1 LGSNWAGLT
10 FYPAVTEA
18 ARSPEWLQ
26 NSHDSF
32 TITRRTLAAAFVVI
46 AVALSGMGY
55 WYYHTQAQAIH
66 QSNYEDIAAIAQMKV
81 GQIAQWRK
89 ERILD
94 VSREANSPTLSQ
106 ALGKIAENGE
116 TPEVRER
123 VLKMLA
129 IARNGGMY
137 TNTIVLSPAGQ
148 VLFSTGDGPV
158 SIDATTR
165 RSVEAART
173 NPGGV
178 LSDFFRTPEGEVDI
192 DAVAAVRD
200 AGGNPVGFIILRSR
214 AADYLYPLIQSWPTT
229 SHTAETLLVQREGGD
244 VIFLNE
250 LRHRSKTALSLRHS
264 LNQTGM
270 PAVQAAMGRRGMFD
284 GKDYRNVEV
293 VADLGAIPGS
303 PWFMVAKVD
312 REEIMAEAGFRAIS
326 TGIIAGTFILLVSLA
341 TAFAYTWQHTKLFR
355 RLFESERHERET
367 QGIYRATLYSIA
379 DGVLITDTS
388 GRLLEMNDVA
398 ERLTGW
404 TEAEARGKPLNE
416 IFVII
421 HQATR
426 AAVPNP
432 VTTVLRDGAVLGLAN
447 HTLLIARDGT
457 ERSIADSA
465 APIFDENGAV
475 RGVVLVFSDVTERE
489 RTASELQASFHEL
502 KVLRDAVDKHAIV
515 AITDPQ
521 GKITYVN
528 DKFCAISKYS
538 RAELIGQDHRILNSR
553 FHSKEFFRDL
563 WDTIKQG
570 RVWKGEVKNQAKDGS
585 FYWVDTT
592 IVPFLNAE
600 GKPYQYVVIR
610 TDITARKEAQTEL
623 TASLEELKRLKAAV
637 DEHAIVDITE
647 AQGQVMPITDESSVL
662 SKYSHDKL
670 FGKSV
675 TITDP
680 HGQITY
686 INDKFCALSKYS
698 RNELIG
704 HDHRMLKSGFHPKE
718 FFSELWKTITQGRV
732 WKGEVKNR
740 AKDGTSY

>member
-1 LGSNWAGLT
+1 
-10 FYPAVTEA
+10 
-18 ARSPEWLQ
+18 
-26 NSHDSF
+26 
-32 TITRRTLAAAFVVI
+32 
-46 AVALSGMGY
+46 
-55 WYYHTQAQAIH
+55 
-66 QSNYEDIAAIAQMKV
+66 
-81 GQIAQWRK
+81 
-89 ERILD
+89 
-94 VSREANSPTLSQ
+94 
-106 ALGKIAENGE
+106 
-116 TPEVRER
+116 
-123 VLKMLA
+123 
-129 IARNGGMY
+129 
-137 TNTIVLSPAGQ
+137 
-148 VLFSTGDGPV
+148 
-158 SIDATTR
+158 
-165 RSVEAART
+165 
-173 NPGGV
+173 
-178 LSDFFRTPEGEVDI
+178 
-192 DAVAAVRD
+192 
-200 AGGNPVGFIILRSR
+200 
-214 AADYLYPLIQSWPTT
+214 
-229 SHTAETLLVQREGGD
+229 
-244 VIFLNE
+244 
-250 LRHRSKTALSLRHS
+250 
-264 LNQTGM
+264 
-270 PAVQAAMGRRGMFD
+270 
-284 GKDYRNVEV
+284 
-293 VADLGAIPGS
+293 
-303 PWFMVAKVD
+303 
-312 REEIMAEAGFRAIS
+312 
-326 TGIIAGTFILLVSLA
+326 
-341 TAFAYTWQHTKLFR
+341 
-355 RLFESERHERET
+355 
-367 QGIYRATLYSIA
+367 
-379 DGVLITDTS
+379 
-388 GRLLEMNDVA
+388 
-398 ERLTGW
+398 
-404 TEAEARGKPLNE
+404 LNE